1 MLKLSEQ
8 SYLTCDGLSSRP
20 TGPSKI
26 SSCLDDLGDTLCTS
40 ARLKALI
47 GGSWGHKPR
56 DDEVAEDEE
65 DNRDRDEEPYEPP
78 GSATAH
84 DATTPKFPP
93 RCIKTP

>member
-8 SYLTCDGLSSRP
+8 SYLTCDELSSRP

-26 SSCLDDLGDTLCTS
+26 SSCLEGLGDALCTS
-40 ARLKALI
+40 ARLTASI

-78 GSATAH
+78 DSATGH
-84 DATTPKFPP
+84 DATSPKFAL
-93 RCIKTP
+93 RCTETP